1 MIENIIEKKYRNRF
15 DKNEKEDSHSNNNH
29 LFVCEICG
37 TNMPIKDKEDHLLC
51 HKIESEERK
60 NDIVI
65 NLLSNEVNEQDSQY
79 MSKKFINK
87 AYAFDYYPTSLIKDI
102 NKLAEDK
109 KRCGICLENFQ
120 NGDESIFLSC
130 AHIFHSKCIRR
141 WVKRRKAC
149 PFCNYK
155 INIPRLI
162 NKATSENRNNINFGV
177 TDFSASGRSNDSG
190 GAQSYE
196 NENSYNSNSNSYY
209 SNSNSNNSNSNSY
222 NSNINSI
229 DYSSSYYNSNE
240 NSILHFRSS
249 HNSYNSNLFNSNSY
263 NSNSNSVATS
273 NSNLNSNSSSNSN
286 SNSNQVNDSLLDY
299 IRGNYSIKNKES
311 SKYSLNN
318 DINKSN
324 SNQNKEESN
333 YSIKNITS
341 NEENE
346 KDNEDENEDGKEDA
360 EKNELQKNKKR
371 YENISIDNNIEILY
385 ILNLKRNSLTY
396 IDKNDTTK
404 ITHRTSILSSKIN
417 NQNLKYNYLNNLP
430 LKEKIKSRKR
440 SISTEIVDIK
450 AILNKEVLAKNKN
463 TEILLDKLKNLNMSL
478 EKEKSYVKYFKCLTE
493 KKYPYYNIQNK
504 MYNNSNNSNYQK
516 YIISSQIKLFVKS
529 DNNLHKKVHKSNIFD
544 KLRKNINI

>member
-1 MIENIIEKKYRNRF
+1 
-15 DKNEKEDSHSNNNH
+15 
-29 LFVCEICG
+29 
-37 TNMPIKDKEDHLLC
+37 MPIKDKEDHLLC

-65 NLLSNEVNEQDSQY
+65 NLPSNEVNEQDSQY
-79 MSKKFINK
+79 MSKNFINK
-87 AYAFDYYPTSLIKDI
+87 EYAFDYYPTSLIKDV

-177 TDFSASGRSNDSG
+177 TDFLASSRSNDSG
-190 GAQSYE
+190 GTQSYE
-196 NENSYNSNSNSYY
+196 NENSYN

-478 EKEKSYVKYFKCLTE
+478 EKEKSYVKYFKCLTG